1 MTSFASLCVFD
12 MSGFNRDRVQ
22 CRRCSRMSRPDNV
35 VAAVDAQDIRD
46 VKVMTNIVSLRCRV
60 RCVRHFTRD
69 IVASVGNIVGVQ
81 LCTSH
86 NIIDAS
92 PCCGMTSSIMIHE
105 HELESKLI
113 FGWTTSKLITDKI
126 LIPNINW

>member
-1 MTSFASLCVFD
+1 
-12 MSGFNRDRVQ
+12 
-22 CRRCSRMSRPDNV
+22 MSRPDNV

-69 IVASVGNIVGVQ
+69 IVVSWEHRRCAIVYISQHYQCVTVLWYNVDGLRDGLV
-81 LCTSH
+81 
-86 NIIDAS
+86 
-92 PCCGMTSSIMIHE
+92 IHLK

-113 FGWTTSKLITDKI
+113 FGWTTSK
-126 LIPNINW
+126 